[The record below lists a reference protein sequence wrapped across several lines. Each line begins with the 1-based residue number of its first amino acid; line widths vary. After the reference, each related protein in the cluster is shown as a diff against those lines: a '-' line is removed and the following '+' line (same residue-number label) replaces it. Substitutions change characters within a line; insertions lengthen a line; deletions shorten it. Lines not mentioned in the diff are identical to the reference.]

1 MEPSIVLVSKR
12 DGLAFRVPTKGAQ
25 LSKLVQAA
33 LSDDQPAELVVDVA
47 GDVLAPVAAYMTYH
61 QHSEPLRVEFPLRSN
76 HMSDLC
82 MDLWDADFIDQ
93 ADAVA
98 LAQSAYY
105 LDMPVLTHLCCA
117 KIATKFWNRDP
128 SQIDRILKK
137 EWGVEDKKN
146 VILNV

>member
-1 MEPSIVLVSKR
+1 MEEASIVLVSKR

-25 LSKLVQAA
+25 FSRLVQAA

-61 QHSEPLRVEFPLRSN
+61 QNSEPLRVEFPLRSK
-76 HMSDLC
+76 HMSDMC
-82 MDLWDADFIDQ
+82 IDLWDADFIDQ
-93 ADAVA
+93 ADPVA

-128 SQIDRILKK
+128 SHIYGMLKK
-137 EWGVEDKKN
+137 EGLV
-146 VILNV
+146 